1 MPAKDLL
8 ARMYRTL
15 YTIRVFEN
23 ACVQLYRR
31 GLIRGYLHPYVGEEA
46 VAVGVCAALR
56 ADDYIVSTHR
66 GHGHCIARGGRLP
79 EMVAEITGKEPGY
92 CRGRGGSMH
101 ISDIDTGNLGAN
113 GVVGAGIPLGVGAAL
128 GAHIRG
134 EDRVA
139 VVFFSD
145 GAANNGVFAESLNL
159 AAIWNLPVL
168 LVLENNQYAVS
179 TPIEQSSRDP
189 DLYHRGAAYGVESF
203 GVDGNDVVEVYE
215 RAVEACARCR
225 RGDGPVLMEAKTYR
239 HGGHHVND
247 PGQYMP
253 ADRLAHYKERD
264 PLVLGKRHL
273 MEEGGTTEDEV
284 VQMEA
289 EVDAEMEAAIAFAQ
303 ASPEPDIDA
312 FLAEVGGRR

>member
-1 MPAKDLL
+1 MPTKDLL
-8 ARMYRTL
+8 SRMYRTL

-23 ACVQLYRR
+23 SCVQLYRR

-46 VAVGVCAALR
+46 IAVGVCAALR
-56 ADDYIVSTHR
+56 DDDYVFSTHR

-79 EMVAEITGKEPGY
+79 EMMAEIMGREAGY

-101 ISDIDTGNLGAN
+101 IADIATGNMGAN
-113 GVVGAGIPLGVGAAL
+113 GVVAAGIPLGVGAAL
-128 GAHIRG
+128 GASIRG

-179 TPIEQSSRDP
+179 TPIEQSTRDP
-189 DLYHRGAAYGVESF
+189 DLHHRGAAYGVESF
-203 GVDGNDVVEVYE
+203 GVDGNDVLAVYE
-215 RAVEACARCR
+215 RAIEACERCR
-225 RGDGPVLMEAKTYR
+225 RGEGPVLMEAVTYR
-239 HGGHHVND
+239 QGGHHVND

-253 ADRLAHYKERD
+253 ADRLAHYKEKD

-273 MEEGGTTEDEV
+273 IEQGGASEDEV
-284 VQMEA
+284 TQIET
-289 EVDAEMEAAIAFAQ
+289 EVDAEMEAAIAFGQ
-303 ASPEPDIDA
+303 DSPEPSVDA
-312 FLAEVGGRR
+312 FLAELSAR